1 MARQLSFLDP
11 TPAIPP
17 RDPKIAPRDKA
28 RLSGQN
34 GELLVRLR
42 RGPVTNV
49 ELQAIGMLKYTS
61 RISDLRKAG
70 YRVTAERVS
79 GGVFV
84 YRLEE

>member
-11 TPAIPP
+11 TPIPP
-17 RDPKIAPRDKA
+17 RDPHAPRQDKP

-34 GELLVRLR
+34 GELLARLR
-42 RGPVTNV
+42 RGSVTNI
-49 ELQAIGMLKYTS
+49 ELQASGMLKYTS
-61 RISDLRKAG
+61 RVSDLRKAG